1 MLTAGYTINLV
12 APVVGDRL
20 VTRAVVVSA
29 GQRLI
34 TARCE
39 LIEPHPERDRVCAIA
54 QGTIADRVMA
64 ASAGDRRLARR
75 LALDPPS
82 GHHRPPG
89 R

>member
-1 MLTAGYTINLV
+1 VLTAGYTINLL

-29 GQRLI
+29 GQQLI

-54 QGTIADRVMA
+54 QGTIART
-64 ASAGDRRLARR
+64 G
-75 LALDPPS
+75 
-82 GHHRPPG
+82 
-89 R
+89 